1 MKREEISVEKGSE
14 EKRGRYRKRVG
25 ERECV
30 GKGKEKESN
39 RESTRVVTIGSTKLD
54 HNSF

>member
-25 ERECV
+25 EREW
-30 GKGKEKESN
+30 GK
-39 RESTRVVTIGSTKLD
+39 REGERVTD
-54 HNSF
+54 R